1 MLARP
6 DRAAL
11 LPSSV
16 EVLLFTILF
25 TVYLM
30 SKDSLDLHN
39 K

>member
-1 MLARP
+1 MVARP

-16 EVLLFTILF
+16 EVLVFAILF

-30 SKDSLDLHN
+30 SKDSLDFHN